1 MVRVFAHGVC
11 MTKNNRV
18 VRRRQL
24 NVYSLSSVIYQ
35 FNICRRCSSMVRAF
49 AHVTMGHQIDPSSWT
64 H

>member
-1 MVRVFAHGVC
+1 MVRVFAHGAC

-24 NVYSLSSVIYQ
+24 ILYSLSSVIYQ
-35 FNICRRCSSMVRAF
+35 FNICRICSSMVRAF
-49 AHVTMGHQIDPSSWT
+49 AHTTMGHQIDPAWWT